1 MSAVFFMTISR
12 YDIDLGSGGRGD
24 SAARTR
30 RNPSLN
36 DSTTDGRKDN
46 EWVAPVNQLSSLK
59 SITAANSGARK
70 IP

>member
-1 MSAVFFMTISR
+1 MGPILCSR
-12 YDIDLGSGGRGD
+12 GEIGAKRNVRKGD